1 MNLPAPADPHLQVL
15 LIEDSPVTTEVVRA
29 YLMHSTDDPMEVLT
43 AESLDEGFQ
52 ILARHSVDLVLL
64 DLFLPDSRGYATF
77 ETFQRRA
84 PRLPVVVLT
93 GHTSSDLAQRA
104 LRDGAQ
110 DYLSKDELSPSLL
123 ARTIRYARERSRF
136 QARLEESERQFRAV
150 VEDQA
155 ELICRFRADGT
166 LTFANAAFC
175 RFFGRSAG
183 QLVGT
188 SFFALFPEDDQ
199 VELATHLAHLGPE
212 NPIGSREQRYEQD
225 GQVGWL
231 QWTDRAL
238 FDNLG
243 LLRRFQSVARD
254 TTDRKRL
261 EEQLL
266 QAQKMEIVGQLVG
279 GIAHDFN
286 NILTA
291 IAGFGDLLMQ
301 RVEEA
306 GLGGREMEGFEKAV
320 QRAISLTG
328 RLLAFSRSQPRRSEV
343 LDLVQGIKEVHTL
356 LRQLLDERIE
366 LVLDLPKEP
375 LWLEIDRGMLE
386 QVVLNLVV
394 NARDAMPLGG
404 PLILRARGAA
414 IGAGDAAVMGECAV
428 LTVEDC
434 GIGMSEETQQRIF
447 EPFFTTK
454 GAGQGTGLGLA
465 TVQRIVSQFGGRI
478 EVDSRLGEGSIFS
491 VYLPL
496 AEGRPEASQGTG
508 ERSPSPRMPRLV
520 GDLLLV
526 EDDDVVRLVLELT
539 LGRYGFRVR
548 SARSAEEALAD
559 LEGQPP
565 PNLLLTDL
573 GLPGQDGLSLAL
585 ELRRRG
591 LCSRALVISG
601 YVAEGIR
608 ERARREGVPML
619 PKPFSTRQLLD
630 RLRWLLRSSEHGGSR
645 KDSEVPPRTPPF
657 LGGFRQGP

>member
-1 MNLPAPADPHLQVL
+1 
-15 LIEDSPVTTEVVRA
+15 
-29 YLMHSTDDPMEVLT
+29 MHSEDPMEVMT
-43 AESLDEGFQ
+43 AESLEEGFQ
-52 ILARHSVDLVLL
+52 LLARGPVDLVLL
-64 DLFLPDSRGYATF
+64 DLFLPDSRGYDTF
-77 ETFQRRA
+77 ETFHRRA
-84 PRLPVVVLT
+84 PQVPVVVLT
-93 GHTSSDLAQRA
+93 GHTSKGLARRA
-104 LRDGAQ
+104 LGDGAQ

-136 QARLEESERQFRAV
+136 QAQLEESERQFRAV

-175 RFFGRSAG
+175 RFFERPMEDLLGA
-183 QLVGT
+183 
-188 SFFALFPEDDQ
+188 SFFDLFPEDDR
-199 VELATHLAHLGPE
+199 VELATHLSSLSPE
-212 NPIGSREQRYEQD
+212 SPIGSREQRFEED
-225 GQVGWL
+225 GETGWL

-238 FDNLG
+238 FDDSG
-243 LLRRFQSVARD
+243 RIRRFQSVARD
-254 TTDRKRL
+254 TTERKVL
-261 EEQLL
+261 EEQLR

-306 GLGGREMEGFEKAV
+306 GLGGKEMEGFEKAI

-328 RLLAFSRSQPRRSEV
+328 RLLAFSRNQTSRSEV
-343 LDLVQGIKEVHTL
+343 LDLVQAIREVNTL
-356 LRQLLDERIE
+356 LRQVLDERIE
-366 LVLDLPKEP
+366 LVLDLPRER

-404 PLILRARGAA
+404 PLTLRARAAPAGAC
-414 IGAGDAAVMGECAV
+414 GGGGCAV
-428 LTVEDC
+428 LSVVDC
-434 GIGMSEETQQRIF
+434 GVGMSEETRRRIF

-465 TVQRIVSQFGGRI
+465 TVRRIVSQCGGRV
-478 EVDSRLGEGSIFS
+478 EVESRLGEGSTFS
-491 VYLPL
+491 VYLPM
-496 AEGRPEASQGTG
+496 AEGRMEEGREQPART
-508 ERSPSPRMPRLV
+508 PAPRMPRLV

-539 LGRYGFRVR
+539 LGRHGFRVR
-548 SARSAEEALAD
+548 SARSAEEALAQ
-559 LEGQPP
+559 LEGQPAP
-565 PNLLLTDL
+565 DLLLTDL
-573 GLPGQDGLSLAL
+573 GLPGLDGLDLAL

-601 YVAEGIR
+601 YVAEGPR

-630 RLRWLLRSSEHGGSR
+630 RLRWLLRSPEGGAAREGGDGVRRS
-645 KDSEVPPRTPPF
+645 PPF
-657 LGGFRQGP
+657 FGGLGGA